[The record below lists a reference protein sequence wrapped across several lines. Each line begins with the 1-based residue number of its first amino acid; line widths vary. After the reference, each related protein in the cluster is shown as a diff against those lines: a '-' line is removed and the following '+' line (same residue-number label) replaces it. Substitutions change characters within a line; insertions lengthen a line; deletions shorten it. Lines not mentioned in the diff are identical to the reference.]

1 VGRLQVADE
10 RPGAVPEAAQEALL
24 VEVLVLWLT
33 WANDTLL
40 RIASTESWSF
50 LTSAISASVSSSCDA
65 SASTIAG
72 SRAPIAVNA
81 AFSSSS
87 SALPQRWVRYTCA
100 PCRANSSPHARP
112 IPSVPPVMMTA

>member
-10 RPGAVPEAAQEALL
+10 RPRAVAEAAQEALL
-24 VEVLVLWLT
+24 VEVLVRL
-33 WANDTLL
+33 ADVGE
-40 RIASTESWSF
+40 RHVAEDREHESWSF
-50 LTSAISASVSSSCDA
+50 LTSAISDSVSSSCDA
-65 SASTIAG
+65 SASTIGLA
-72 SRAPIAVNA
+72 RADRVNA

-112 IPSVPPVMMTA
+112 IPSVPPVMITA